1 MNHDPLIRALQE
13 AAGPDAVRT
22 DETAR
27 REAASDLYSSGPSPV
42 AVVRPDSAEAV
53 ASAVTATTS
62 RGYAVIPRG
71 GGLSYTG
78 GYVCG
83 VDDSVLF
90 DLSALNRIREI
101 SAQDMFV
108 VAEAG
113 VTWKQLYDALK
124 PQGLRLPFFGT
135 FSGAGATVGGGLS
148 HGALFFGSARYGSAA
163 DIVLGLEVAGADGSL
178 IHTGQWALR
187 QAAKPVFRN
196 FGPDL
201 TGLFLHDG
209 GALGVKTTASLRLIR
224 APAATDF
231 ASFAFETFQGAAL
244 ALSEIAR
251 AGIAEDAF
259 VLDSNAIAKATQNQQ
274 GMGAAISAVRSV
286 VQSAGSGSAA
296 VRALVDLIRG
306 GRSVAP
312 AGTYTVH
319 CVMAGSSE
327 AAVAA
332 DRAIARRIAVGRG
345 GLVIAGTV
353 PRIARA
359 EPFANL
365 NAVLG
370 QDGARWAALNAKVA
384 HSDAVALIDA
394 HQALMA
400 RRAAE
405 MAQKGVT
412 VTYLLSA
419 LGTYSFSFESVFHW
433 RDEWL
438 PLHIAK
444 VDPQL
449 LTMYSPPQVN
459 SPARALVAELR
470 EDTINLF
477 RQVGAASNQIG
488 RAYPY
493 VDALNPAPAGLIRG
507 LKTLLD
513 PEGLMNPGVLGLAT
527 QPSGNGR

>member
-1 MNHDPLIRALQE
+1 MSHDPLIRALQE
-13 AAGPDAVRT
+13 AAGADAVRT
-22 DETAR
+22 DEPAR
-27 REAASDLYSSGPSPV
+27 QLAASDLYSSGPLPV
-42 AVVRPDSAEAV
+42 AVVKPPSAGAV
-53 ASAVTATTS
+53 ARAVGATTS
-62 RGYAVIPRG
+62 HGYAVIPRG

-78 GYVCG
+78 GYTSG
-83 VDDSVLF
+83 VEDSVLF

-113 VTWKQLYDALK
+113 VTWKQLYEALK

-163 DIVLGLEVAGADGSL
+163 DIVLGLEVAVSDGGL
-178 IHTGQWALR
+178 MHTGQWALR
-187 QAAKPVFRN
+187 NAAKPVFRN

-209 GALGVKTTASLRLIR
+209 GSLGIKTQASLRLIR
-224 APAATDF
+224 APAATGY
-231 ASFAFETFQGAAL
+231 ASFAFEAFEDAAL

-259 VLDSNAIAKATQNQQ
+259 VLDSDAIAKSQQNQQ
-274 GMGAAISAVRSV
+274 GMGAAISALRSV
-286 VQSAGSGSAA
+286 VQSAGGGVAA
-296 VRALVDLIRG
+296 LRALIDLARG
-306 GRSVAP
+306 GCAVAP
-312 AGTYTVH
+312 PGTYTLH
-319 CVMAGSSE
+319 CVMAGSST

-332 DRAIARRIAVGRG
+332 DQALARKLAASQRGISIAA
-345 GLVIAGTV
+345 TV

-370 QDGARWAALNAKVA
+370 QGGARWAALNAKVA
-384 HSDAVALIDA
+384 HSEAAALIEA
-394 HQALMA
+394 HRQLMA
-400 RRAAE
+400 RRSSE
-405 MAQKGVT
+405 MAQKGVS

-419 LGTYSFSFESVFHW
+419 LGNHSFSFESVFHW
-433 RDEWL
+433 KDEWL
-438 PLHIAK
+438 PMHVTK
-444 VDPQL
+444 VDAEVL
-449 LTMYSPPQVN
+449 KGYSPPQAN
-459 SPARALVAELR
+459 PPARALVAALR
-470 EDTINLF
+470 EDTIDLF

-493 VDALNPAPAGLIRG
+493 LDALNPGPAALIRG
-507 LKTLLD
+507 LKGLLD
-513 PEGLMNPGVLGLAT
+513 PKGRMNPGVLGLK
-527 QPSGNGR
+527 S